1 MDINR
6 LQVKQKVDESS
17 DVSSFYFDVSDFNY
31 YPGQFVQLFLDIKN
45 CDLRCNVRNY
55 SIASS
60 PTETEKNNQIMV
72 TTKFA
77 KANGSVFKKHL
88 AKLGKG
94 AEVKF
99 RGPFGRFSIDLEN
112 NIPVVMLAGGIGIT
126 PFRSMIKFSTDK
138 NLDLPIF
145 LFYSNRT
152 LKDIVF
158 KNQFDQMAKD
168 NKNLKIIYTVTDQ
181 QPPNWD
187 GELARIDKQM
197 IKKYLD
203 NPITYRYYV
212 CGPIALVDA
221 MIGTLKELNVPE
233 ENIHF
238 EKFTGY

>member
-1 MDINR
+1 MDINS
-6 LQVKQKVDESS
+6 LQVEQKVDESHN
-17 DVSSFYFDVSDFNY
+17 VASFYFKASDFKFL
-31 YPGQFVQLFLDIKN
+31 PGQFVQLFLDIKD

-60 PTETEKNNQIMV
+60 PTETEKNNQIMI

-77 KANGSVFKKHL
+77 KTSGSVFKKHL
-88 AKLGKG
+88 AELEKG

-99 RGPFGRFSIDLEN
+99 RGPFGRFTIDFQSNL
-112 NIPVVMLAGGIGIT
+112 PVVMLAGGIGIT
-126 PFRSMIKFSTDK
+126 PMRSMIKFATDK
-138 NLDLPIF
+138 NLDLPLY

-152 LKDIVF
+152 ANDIVF
-158 KNQFDQMAKD
+158 KEQFDQMAVN

-181 QPPNWD
+181 DPPNWD

-203 NPITYRYYV
+203 NPNTYRYYV
-212 CGPIALVDA
+212 CGPIAMVDV
-221 MIGTLKELNVPE
+221 MIETLKDLNIPQ

-238 EKFTGY
+238 ERFTGY